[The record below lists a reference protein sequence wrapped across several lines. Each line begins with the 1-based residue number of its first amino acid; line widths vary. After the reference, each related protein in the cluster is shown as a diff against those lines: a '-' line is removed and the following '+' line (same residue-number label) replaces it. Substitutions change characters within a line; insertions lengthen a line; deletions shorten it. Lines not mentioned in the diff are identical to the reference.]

1 MQKQKKPR
9 RAGSVRLLFFLQ
21 VCIICYKYMSMYVIA
36 LIYTYNHIY
45 TYIHIYVYDIW
56 VHKHTGTCIFIS
68 FIFIP
73 TINKYL
79 QHIAALEVA
88 HLNLSQVAAL
98 QAWHLPKAEEEAM
111 MCQVG
116 GS

>member
-1 MQKQKKPR
+1 
-9 RAGSVRLLFFLQ
+9 
-21 VCIICYKYMSMYVIA
+21 MSMYVIA